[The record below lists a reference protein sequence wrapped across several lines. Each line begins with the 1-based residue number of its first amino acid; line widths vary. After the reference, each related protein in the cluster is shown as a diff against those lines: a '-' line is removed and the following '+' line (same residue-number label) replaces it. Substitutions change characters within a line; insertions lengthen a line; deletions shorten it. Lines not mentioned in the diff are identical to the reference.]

1 MPDTIKRK
9 LAYENHAGQTT
20 IIDENEIASISGP
33 IVILGDPGLGK
44 TVLTESLGRRPDMD
58 YVPAGTFVRNAQYA
72 LPPVEGV
79 RIVIDGLDEIAS
91 VSPAGGI
98 HPVLAKLSALGYPP
112 FVLSCREPDWHGA
125 ADRIHIQD
133 DYGKAP
139 RLLRLQPFDE
149 SDALRFLAREFPKL
163 NASELLHYLASRD
176 LAGIY
181 KNPLTL
187 RLLGEV
193 ASKDEALPTSRT
205 ELLGRACDVMLEER
219 NPRHSEDPH
228 ALAIHQELLLAAGA
242 ICAAQLLCDRMGIF
256 CGAKSKTAN
265 GYVHV
270 SCIKKVRHGDSAD
283 LARKTRLFQALG
295 EQSFTH
301 VHRVVAEFLGA
312 KWLARCIDEGLSERR
327 ILALLHHDTGVP
339 TSLRGLHAWTAHF
352 SPALAERC
360 ISADPYGVLRYG
372 DARNLSLEHARV
384 LLRALKNLAVEDP
397 YFSSEDWHGNAASG
411 LMRVELADDIR
422 SIITSPDHNAQ
433 LRMLLIEAMPRSD
446 LALELTP
453 VFESVMFDRD
463 RHYAER
469 SGSAD
474 AIRFSE
480 QSIDWDRVIPRL
492 LTLRDPTSVRLACSI
507 LIQVGAHS
515 VSIHTSIDTVLT
527 YLGLTDAHGSTDPKS
542 LTHLH
547 HSLFTDLTAT
557 EVATLLDHMVARAW
571 PFLPKGDYFS
581 RGQFANLV
589 RRLVVQLLEAN
600 FSINHER
607 LWTWISGIDGH
618 DGHHDRAR
626 KRLKQLLQDRIHLRA
641 ALIAHVL
648 LTPCAKN
655 MLMAGY
661 ALYDTGLG
669 LYPTETDF
677 VTLFRALRHR
687 SDDGSIDDDTWSHI
701 LELTRTGAGIPD
713 YVCAVAREVAG
724 HDTSLLTLLDDIS
737 QGDPPKWLVEQDQ
750 QNDADRAQRLAFFE
764 SRRKL
769 HRESVDQVAAGDI
782 DLLRESAA
790 VYLDRTYGFDSS
802 DSAQVRVLE
811 FLGDELGNRALDG
824 FIAVLRREDLPSAEE
839 IAIAHSEGQSYP
851 AEKLIICGIAELV
864 RRQISLET
872 INRPTL
878 RAAYMAWKR
887 AAESS
892 CPPQLDIGPALE
904 PVLFD
909 TEHAI
914 EIHFREG
921 IEPQLARQRH
931 YVDELYDLTRDERWP
946 RLAGNLAI
954 EWLRDHAAMHPEVR
968 KELMTCALTKAPVD
982 TLREFVVQSSILR
995 NSEDDDESVLLWRLA
1010 DFVANFECCIENLK
1024 KTALHHRN
1032 FIWLVRDLNAS
1043 ANGKLLSRLS
1053 VDQLTFIAYAFGE
1066 HWPNVSQPQG
1076 ITGGSEN
1083 AWNASRFIRRA
1094 IDAIAERPCTEAT
1107 NALQSLID
1115 APAETYSEIARHAL
1129 ALQRKERRDEEYVP
1143 PSLPHLQ
1150 SVMANDLPQTPE
1162 DMRGYFLDRLDRL
1175 QELIHGSNTDMWEAY
1190 WQGDRPA
1197 VENYCR
1203 NRLIEHVSG
1212 RLPPSIRFEPEFHMP
1227 DQKRAD
1233 IAAIR
1238 NAIGLPVEIK
1248 GQWNDDLWTAP
1259 IDQLDAKYTCDW
1271 RAEGFGVYIVLWFG
1285 NVPEK
1290 RLKAHPDGL
1299 PRPATPKAL
1308 RRMLIDRLPEDR
1320 RSRIDVYVLDLIRPG
1335 TICEIG
1341 AIPR

>member
-9 LAYENHAGQTT
+9 LAYENHSGQTT
-20 IIDENEIASISGP
+20 IIDEDEIASIPGP

-44 TVLTESLGRRPDMD
+44 TVLTQALGRRPDMD
-58 YVPAGTFVRNAQYA
+58 YVLAGTFVRSARYA
-72 LPPVEGV
+72 PPPAEGV
-79 RIVIDGLDEIAS
+79 RIIIDGLDEIAS
-91 VSPAGGI
+91 ISPAEGI
-98 HPVLAKLSALGYPP
+98 CSVLGKLSALGYPP
-112 FVLSCREPDWHGA
+112 FILSCREPDWRGA

-133 DYGKAP
+133 DYGIAP
-139 RLLRLQPFDE
+139 RLLRLQPFDQ
-149 SDALRFLAREFPKL
+149 SDALRFISRQFPKL

-193 ASKDEALPTSRT
+193 ASENEALPTSRT
-205 ELLGRACDVMLEER
+205 ELLDRACHVMLEEP

-228 ALAIHQELLLAAGA
+228 ALASHQELLLAAGA
-242 ICAAQLLCDRMGIF
+242 ICATQLLCDRMGIF
-256 CGAKSKTAN
+256 RGANSKTPK
-265 GYVHV
+265 GYAHV
-270 SCIKKVRHGDSAD
+270 CCVKKIHYGDSAD

-312 KWLARCIDEGLSERR
+312 KWLAQCIDDGLSERR

-352 SPALAERC
+352 SPGLAERC
-360 ISADPYGVLRYG
+360 INADPYGVLRYG
-372 DARNLSLEHARV
+372 DAKNLSLSHARV

-397 YFSSEDWHGNAASG
+397 YFSTEDWHGNAASG

-453 VFESVMFDRD
+453 VFESVMFDQN

-474 AIRFSE
+474 AIRLSE
-480 QSIDWDRVIPRL
+480 QSIDWDQVIPRL

-507 LIQVGAHS
+507 LTQIGAHS
-515 VSIHTSIDTVLT
+515 VSIRTSIDTVLT
-527 YLGLTDAHGSTDPKS
+527 YLGLTDAHGSTDSKA
-542 LTHLH
+542 LMHLH
-547 HSLFTDLTAT
+547 HSLFTDLTPT
-557 EVATLLDHMVARAW
+557 EVVTLLDHMVARAW
-571 PFLPKGDYFS
+571 PFLPKADHFS

-589 RRLVVQLLEAN
+589 RRLVVQLLEAD
-600 FSINHER
+600 FSISHER
-607 LWTWISGIDGH
+607 LWTWIGGIDGH
-618 DGHHDRAR
+618 DGHHDHSR
-626 KRLKQLLQDRIHLRA
+626 KRLKQLFRDRIQLRA
-641 ALIAHVL
+641 ALIEHVL
-648 LTPCAKN
+648 LTPCAN
-655 MLMAGY
+655 NTLMAGY
-661 ALYDTGLG
+661 ALHDTGLG

-677 VTLFRALRHR
+677 VTLFRALRR
-687 SDDGSIDDDTWSHI
+687 RPDDGSIDHNTWSHI
-701 LELTRTGAGIPD
+701 LELARTGAGIPD
-713 YVCAVAREVAG
+713 NVCAVAREVAG
-724 HDTSLLTLLDDIS
+724 HDTSLLTLLDNIS
-737 QGDPPKWLVEQDQ
+737 QRGLPKWQVEQDR

-769 HRESVDQVAAGDI
+769 HREHDDQIAAGDI

-790 VYLDRTYGFDSS
+790 VYLDRAYGFDSS
-802 DSAQVRVLE
+802 GSAQARVLE
-811 FLGDELGNRALDG
+811 FLGDDLGNRALKG
-824 FIAVLRREDLPSAEE
+824 FIAVLQREDLPSASE

-864 RRQISLET
+864 RREVALET
-872 INRPTL
+872 INRPSL

-892 CPPQLDIGPALE
+892 SPSHPDIGPAVE
-904 PVLFD
+904 SVLFD

-914 EIHFREG
+914 EIHFRES

-954 EWLRDHAAMHPEVR
+954 EWLRDHAAMHNKVS
-968 KELMTCALTKAPVD
+968 KELMTCALTRAPIE
-982 TLREFVVQSSILR
+982 TLREFVVQSRVLR
-995 NSEDDDESVLLWRLA
+995 NSEDDDESVLLWQLA
-1010 DFVANFECCIENLK
+1010 DFVADFECCIEHLK
-1024 KTALHHRN
+1024 KTALNHRN

-1053 VDQLTFIAYAFGE
+1053 VDQLAFIVYAFGE
-1066 HWPNVSQPQG
+1066 HWPNVNQPQG

-1083 AWNASRFIRRA
+1083 PWNASRFIRRA
-1094 IDAIAERPCTEAT
+1094 IDAIAERPSTEAT

-1129 ALQRKERRDEEYVP
+1129 ALQRKERRDGEYVP

-1150 SVMANDLPQTPE
+1150 SVMANDLPQTPK
-1162 DMRGYFLDRLDRL
+1162 DMCGYFLDRLDRL

-1190 WQGDRPA
+1190 WEGDRPA

-1259 IDQLDAKYTCDW
+1259 IDQLDAKYTGDW

-1285 NVPEK
+1285 NVREK
-1290 RLKAHPDGL
+1290 RLKVHPGGL
-1299 PRPATPKAL
+1299 SRPTTPIEL
-1308 RRMLIDRLPEDR
+1308 RRMLIDRLPKDR
-1320 RSRIDVYVLDLIRPG
+1320 RSRIEVYVLDLTRPG
-1335 TICEIG
+1335 TIC
-1341 AIPR
+1341 